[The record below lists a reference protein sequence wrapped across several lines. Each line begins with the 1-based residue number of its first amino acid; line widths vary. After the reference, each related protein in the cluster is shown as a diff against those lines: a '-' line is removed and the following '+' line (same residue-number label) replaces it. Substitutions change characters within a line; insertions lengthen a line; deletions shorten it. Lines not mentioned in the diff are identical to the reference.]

1 MQKQLK
7 KVIFLDRDGIINKKA
22 PEHQYITKWNE
33 FVFLLDIFEVL
44 IHLSKLNF
52 KIIIISNQQGIGK
65 GILTYKDLDNIHEK
79 MVSVLNENDI
89 LIEKIYFCP
98 HLVSDNCNCRKP
110 KTGLIEKAIQELN
123 YEIDFNN
130 SFMIGDS
137 ESDIIAGKRIGL
149 KTVLVNKFLNKKKSE
164 ANFIVDSLM
173 EIIQI
178 I

>member
-149 KTVLVNKFLNKKKSE
+149 KTVLVN
-164 ANFIVDSLM
+164 
-173 EIIQI
+173 
-178 I
+178 